1 MSRSM
6 GMTGTSAGS
15 SSECWVRRSLSGR
28 VHVASGLWGQEGH
41 HGHAVADSA
50 PSLGPGELTITG
62 LPSTMEVPEG
72 DTARLLC
79 VVAGESV
86 NIRWSR

>member
-1 MSRSM
+1 M
-6 GMTGTSAGS
+6 GGWAGNGWS
-15 SSECWVRRSLSGR
+15 SGVG
-28 VHVASGLWGQEGH
+28 EGSVL
-41 HGHAVADSA
+41 ATDNVF
-50 PSLGPGELTITG
+50 LCVGELTITG
-62 LPSTMEVPEG
+62 LPPSVTVPEG